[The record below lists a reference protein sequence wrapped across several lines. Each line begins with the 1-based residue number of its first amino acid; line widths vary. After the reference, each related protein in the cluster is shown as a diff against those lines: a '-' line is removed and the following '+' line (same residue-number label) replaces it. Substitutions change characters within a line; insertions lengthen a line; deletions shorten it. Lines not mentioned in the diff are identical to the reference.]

1 MILVSYERI
10 FVSSK
15 INDQNYEKENC
26 FSCNVGNDI

>member
-1 MILVSYERI
+1 MILDVFERN

-26 FSCNVGNDI
+26 FSCNVGSDV